1 MAKQHRQGKLHSKGW
16 HDTWNIEA
24 FDDRIREA
32 VIEG

>member
-1 MAKQHRQGKLHSKGW
+1 MAKQHRQGKLHSKGG
-16 HDTWNIEA
+16 HDAGNTEA